1 MFSSQHRQIYSF
13 CADCSGV
20 YAVPTS
26 TTGISFVLAYIHKED
41 GANVGTT
48 VTMSDSNEDDRY
60 IGKWIWM
67 QFAEIGTYYVN
78 IIAFDVRGNEA
89 EVDNAVYF
97 FYGIAPERNHF
108 PLMFLFCPRG
118 RCNNCCHLSH
128 NNHVM
133 QTKTIS

>member
-26 TTGISFVLAYIHKED
+26 TTGISFVRAYIHKED

-48 VTMSDSNEDDRY
+48 VTMSDSNGDDRY

-67 QFAEIGTYYVN
+67 QFAEIGTYYVD

-97 FYGIAPERNHF
+97 LWNITREKSFF
-108 PLMFLFCPRG
+108 SDVSLFSTRG
-118 RCNNCCHLSH
+118 MQQLLLS
-128 NNHVM
+128 
-133 QTKTIS
+133 